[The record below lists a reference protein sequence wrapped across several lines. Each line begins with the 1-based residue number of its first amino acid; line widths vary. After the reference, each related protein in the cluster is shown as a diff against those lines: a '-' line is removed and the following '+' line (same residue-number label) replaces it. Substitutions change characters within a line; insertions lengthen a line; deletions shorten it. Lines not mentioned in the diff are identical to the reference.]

1 MTPRKLPN
9 CVVNNI
15 LMFKLWS
22 DYHVYV
28 STITKKYLLGKSVV
42 TYVGHSSSSYAAM
55 SSSMGWYCTLGSVL
69 LIP

>member
-1 MTPRKLPN
+1 MTPRKFPY

-42 TYVGHSSSSYAAM
+42 TYRSFE
-55 SSSMGWYCTLGSVL
+55 L
-69 LIP
+69 LIRGDELLDRLVLHVGVR